1 MSVVRNSRNPSDCL
15 ALTHSDN
22 RAYLAPHLRHFVQI
36 LLRRTSAS
44 LGTSGEMT
52 YR

>member
-1 MSVVRNSRNPSDCL
+1 MNVVRNFLKPSACL
-15 ALTHSDN
+15 VLTHLDN
-22 RAYLAPHLRHFVQI
+22 RECLAPHLRHFVQI